1 MGVYTCPNRRPRERE
16 KHYISSGHLGLIR
29 CLTRGGWMRI
39 YAQTILDKLG
49 NPIQICLPLS
59 YAQGLPALES
69 VDGSLQGSLEW
80 LLQTA
85 DGKLC
90 GSFRSPLRR
99 SALDELYTSDGQ
111 WPMSEECLSFLDGY
125 LAIMVP

>member
-1 MGVYTCPNRRPRERE
+1 MLHTAASQKLATG
-16 KHYISSGHLGLIR
+16 
-29 CLTRGGWMRI
+29 CLNAYWRARARVARTE
-39 YAQTILDKLG
+39 
-49 NPIQICLPLS
+49 
-59 YAQGLPALES
+59 GLPALGS

-125 LAIMVP
+125 LAIMVAMMITLHDKAMLEPS